1 MGPGPVPSPRSTMPP
16 PKRSCNRFLRQL
28 HALLCSAHN
37 SREDQMCR
45 ARRRGWTVKMKGG
58 HRPPAK
64 MADIASMA
72 GVSPSTVSRALAGS
86 PLVAKKKRDE
96 IMRLAREAGYVVNS
110 TARNLRLKRTE
121 TISVVIPLAHE
132 ASQPLTDPFFV
143 EMLGY
148 LADAITQRGYGVLL
162 QKIVP
167 PMNDWLPNL
176 VASGRSDG
184 VIVIGQ
190 STEHQ
195 ALEEV
200 SAYYRPLVVWGA
212 PSVDQTYCTVGTDN
226 VGGASRAVEHLIRL
240 GRQRIIFFGDP
251 GLPEIGLRYEGYLAA
266 LENAS
271 RPLEAKH
278 IVPSHLT
285 ADTAYAAMSNLLASE
300 VPFDAVFAA
309 SDLIA
314 LSAIQAITAAGLT
327 VPGDVAVVGF
337 DDISLAVH
345 GNPALTTVRQDLE
358 RGARTMVDRLFERL
372 AGEDAS
378 SVTLAAELII
388 RESCGAKARS

>member
-1 MGPGPVPSPRSTMPP
+1 MILKS
-16 PKRSCNRFLRQL
+16 
-28 HALLCSAHN
+28 
-37 SREDQMCR
+37 
-45 ARRRGWTVKMKGG
+45 KGG
-58 HRPPAK
+58 HRAPAK
-64 MADIASMA
+64 MADIATLA

-96 IMRLAREAGYVVNS
+96 ILRLAREAGYVVNT

-167 PMNDWLPNL
+167 PMGDWLPTL

-190 STEHQ
+190 STEHRV
-195 ALEEV
+195 LEEV
-200 SAYYRPLVVWGA
+200 AGYYRPLVVWGA
-212 PSVDQTYCTVGTDN
+212 PAAHQNYCTVGTDN
-226 VGGASRAVEHLIRL
+226 AAGAMRAVEHLLRL
-240 GRQRIIFFGDP
+240 GRQRIVFFGDP
-251 GLPEIGLRYEGYLAA
+251 SLPEIGLRYEGYLAA
-266 LENAS
+266 LENAR
-271 RPLEAKH
+271 RPLEAAN
-278 IVPSHLT
+278 IVPAHLT
-285 ADTAYAAMSNLLASE
+285 ADTAYTAMSELLARK

-314 LSAIQAITAAGLT
+314 ISAIQAITAAGKS
-327 VPGDVAVVGF
+327 VPNDIAVVGF
-337 DDISLAVH
+337 DDIALAAH
-345 GNPALTTVRQDLE
+345 SNPALTTVRQDLE
-358 RGARTMVDRLFERL
+358 RGAHTIVDLMFRRLG
-372 AGEDAS
+372 GEDAPS
-378 SVTLAAELII
+378 ATLSAELIV
-388 RESCGAKARS
+388 RESCGAKLRC